1 MPQFSIGGSNIQLVV
16 GSTVVGNA
24 MSVRLNVSRKVNPLY
39 GLGSID
45 PDLFGRSVRLITGSL
60 DYVIFDVDNVFEA
73 IKAQQKH
80 RIGALGA
87 SGKLFGIYDQD
98 FLSGEIDT
106 IGNLAEGVTAYKFV
120 LRNITEFLPVDIM
133 LIGIQEDDVSGAY
146 YKAVMRDVVFNSE
159 DFGVDVDGTAP
170 VKRLEFLCRKFSG
183 WHKAQAT
190 A

>member
-16 GSTVVGNA
+16 GSKVVGNA

-73 IKAQQKH
+73 IKDQQKH
-80 RIGALGA
+80 KIGALGI
-87 SGKLFGIYDQD
+87 SGNLFGIYDHD
-98 FLSGEIDT
+98 FSADDLAKIGDISSGVE
-106 IGNLAEGVTAYKFV
+106 AYKFTP
-120 LRNITEFLPVDIM
+120 RNITEFLPIDIM

-159 DFGVDVDGTAP
+159 DFGVDVGGTAP

-183 WHKAQAT
+183 WQKAQAT
-190 A
+190 S

>member
-1 MPQFSIGGSNIQLVV
+1 
-16 GSTVVGNA
+16 

-106 IGNLAEGVTAYKFV
+106 IGNLARLNGTSSC
-120 LRNITEFLPVDIM
+120 RGNITEFLPVDIM
-133 LIGIQEDDVSGAY
+133 PTAFRKTTCRVLII
-146 YKAVMRDVVFNSE
+146 K
-159 DFGVDVDGTAP
+159 P
-170 VKRLEFLCRKFSG
+170 L
-183 WHKAQAT
+183 
-190 A
+190 